1 MADLV
6 AEAKPNPDAER
17 LAVIETR
24 MDTFVTREQH
34 ERDNADIKVLLAEIR
49 GNLNALR
56 VDMKNLK
63 WQLAIIV
70 AILSSI
76 ISFLVSRIPI

>member
-1 MADLV
+1 MV

-24 MDTFVTREQH
+24 MESFVTQGQH
-34 ERDNADIKVLLAEIR
+34 ERDIGDIKVILAEIR
-49 GNLNALR
+49 S
-56 VDMKNLK
+56 DIKNLK
-63 WQLAIIV
+63 WQLAVIV
-70 AILSSI
+70 AVLSSI

>member
-1 MADLV
+1 MV
-6 AEAKPNPDAER
+6 TEANPNLDAER

-24 MDTFVTREQH
+24 MDSFVTAEQH
-34 ERDNADIKVLLAEIR
+34 ERDNADVKVLLAEIR
-49 GNLNALR
+49 GDLNALH

-63 WQLAIIV
+63 WQLAVIV
-70 AILSSI
+70 AVLSSV

>member
-1 MADLV
+1 MV
-6 AEAKPNPDAER
+6 AEANPNPDAER
-17 LAVIETR
+17 MAVIATR
-24 MDTFVTREQH
+24 MDSFVTGEQH

-49 GNLNALR
+49 GELNALR

-63 WQLAIIV
+63 WQLVIIV

-76 ISFLVSRIPI
+76 FSFLVSRIPV

>member
-1 MADLV
+1 MV
-6 AEAKPNPDAER
+6 AEANPNPDAER
-17 LAVIETR
+17 MAVIGTR
-24 MDTFVTREQH
+24 MDSFVTGEQH

-49 GNLNALR
+49 GELNALR
-56 VDMKNLK
+56 VDMKNLT
-63 WQLAIIV
+63 WQIAVVV